1 MGGFPFWGTLGYNF
15 APFKPIMSSVVGLAP
30 CRNRKFKESNQVSNA
45 QANPE
50 NAEVAKATSPGDGS
64 DSIKGLQTYDNPLHT
79 EAMTLAYNSPNARD
93 NFPTANTVSLS
104 AIDRNGMLTVRPNN
118 WGSFDPANATREFD
132 QIARADFP
140 TTRRDVTSI
149 NDRTP
154 GTLDQ
159 NLVTTFKTSMDQLA
173 LDRNGKD
180 TNLGQRVN
188 QFLDRVNKGEIK
200 PEDANKIMKD
210 LIALQKGDGVTANGI
225 QNADTR
231 RAFVAGLLDNVAQP
245 EKIDQTGTNTCNA
258 TTVQE
263 QIYKHN
269 PAEAIARARR
279 MAETGEYTANKVD
292 AKGNLTNEVFSAK
305 LPPSYFKTMDQ
316 LAAGDQTANEKLN
329 VATSGVSVGMLNHF
343 YQQRGLYYNI
353 EKGGDTA
360 INNRDTNGE
369 YLAKFTNGAFTNDKT
384 LTGGPDTDAYAVADM
399 GRSAGLKGAFVFA
412 RNSYLRDNR
421 EHTGVARVQSDADMK
436 TAMDNLQRTAG
447 VNSAI
452 MVMNVGNVYSD
463 QRGGHV
469 VSITRTADNQ
479 FRVSDQN
486 ANSALE
492 GKVQDNKTLFAW
504 MKNLGATEKPVT
516 PSGEFLD
523 QKEPGKSKPSY
534 DRPGITPAS
543 ERFTTYR
550 DNNNEFER
558 AREEQRIKEQ
568 NQNPIKKA
576 EGEQDKQEEA
586 QKQAK
591 LRQEDGR
598 RQMYAAN
605 IRSQIA
611 ALEARLRGLEGS
623 TEAADRSQANQ
634 LSGRVADL
642 TGNLVQ
648 LSA

>member
-1 MGGFPFWGTLGYNF
+1 
-15 APFKPIMSSVVGLAP
+15 MSSVVGQAP
-30 CRNRKFKESNQVSNA
+30 HENRKFKETNQVSTD
-45 QANPE
+45 QANPA

-64 DSIKGLQTYDNPLHT
+64 DSIQNLATRDNPLHT

-93 NFPTANTVSLS
+93 NFPSTASTVSLA
-104 AIDRNGMLTVRPNN
+104 AIDNTRGVMSFQAADY
-118 WGSFDPANATREFD
+118 GSFDQATATRQFD
-132 QIARADFP
+132 QFARADFP
-140 TTRRDVTSI
+140 TQRRDVTSI
-149 NDRTP
+149 NDRP
-154 GTLDQ
+154 QGVLDQ
-159 NLVTTFKTSMDQLA
+159 NLVSTFKTSMDQLA

-180 TNLGQRVN
+180 TKIGVRVNEFLQRVN
-188 QFLDRVNKGEIK
+188 EGKIK

-210 LIALQKGDGVTANGI
+210 LMALQKGDGVTANGI

-245 EKIDQTGTNTCNA
+245 EEIDQTGTNTCNA

-316 LAAGDQTANEKLN
+316 LAQGDQTIKDKLN

-353 EKGGDTA
+353 EKGGTEPA

-369 YLAKFTNGAFTNDKT
+369 YLAKFTNGQFTNTKT

-399 GRSAGLKGAFVFA
+399 GRSAGLKGAFVLA
-412 RNSYLRDNR
+412 RGNFLRDNR
-421 EHTGVARVQSDADMK
+421 EHTGVARIKDDAGMK
-436 TAMDNLQRTAG
+436 VAMDNLQRTAG
-447 VNSAI
+447 VDSAI

-469 VSITRTADNQ
+469 VSITRTGADLY
-479 FRVSDQN
+479 RVSDQN
-486 ANSALE
+486 ANSAIE
-492 GKVQDNKTLFAW
+492 GKEKNSNTLFAW
-504 MKNLGATEKPVT
+504 MNNLGKQDT
-516 PSGEFLD
+516 PTTPPGEFLD
-523 QKEPGKSKPSY
+523 QKEPSKSKPSY
-534 DRPGITPAS
+534 DRPGIIPAN

-550 DNNNEFER
+550 DNYNEFER

-576 EGEQDKQEEA
+576 ENETDPKD
-586 QKQAK
+586 QKDAIQKAK
-591 LRQEDGR
+591 LQQDSQR
-598 RQMYAAN
+598 RQFYAAN

-611 ALEARLRGLEGS
+611 ALEARLSGLEGS
-623 TEAADRSQANQ
+623 TEAADRSQAHQ

-642 TGNLVQ
+642 NGNLTQ

>member
-1 MGGFPFWGTLGYNF
+1 MGGFPFWGTLRYNF
-15 APFKPIMSSVVGLAP
+15 APLKPIMSSVVGQAP
-30 CRNRKFKESNQVSNA
+30 HENRKFKESNQVSA
-45 QANPE
+45 SQANPE
-50 NAEVAKATSPGDGS
+50 NAEVAKTTSPGDGS
-64 DSIKGLQTYDNPLHT
+64 DSIQSLQTRDNPLHS
-79 EAMTLAYNSPNARD
+79 EAITLAYNSPNARE

-118 WGSFDPANATREFD
+118 WGSFDPATATREFE
-132 QIARADFP
+132 QTARADFP
-140 TTRRDVTSI
+140 TTKRDVTSI

-154 GTLDQ
+154 GVLDQ
-159 NLVTTFKTSMDQLA
+159 NLVSTFKTSMDQLA

-210 LIALQKGDGVTANGI
+210 LIALQKGDGVTASGI

-231 RAFVAGLLDNVAQP
+231 KAFVAGLLDNVAQP

-316 LAAGDQTANEKLN
+316 LAQGDQTANEKLN

-369 YLAKFTNGAFTNDKT
+369 YLAKFTNGQFTNTKT

-399 GRSAGLKGAFVFA
+399 GRSAGLKGAFVLA

-421 EHTGVARVQSDADMK
+421 EHTGVARVQSDAEMK

-492 GKVQDNKTLFAW
+492 GKVKDGTALFAW
-504 MKNLGATEKPVT
+504 MKNLGANETPNVKP
-516 PSGEFLD
+516 GEYLD

-534 DRPGITPAS
+534 DRPGITPS
-543 ERFTTYR
+543 TEWQQRYGS
-550 DNNNEFER
+550 NEFEQR
-558 AREEQRIKEQ
+558 REQQRLEDQ
-568 NQNPIKKA
+568 NRNGHEIKKA
-576 EGEQDKQEEA
+576 ENNQDKQEEA
-586 QKQAK
+586 IKQAK
-591 LRQEDGR
+591 LQQESQR

-605 IRSQIA
+605 IRSQIN
-611 ALEARLRGLEGS
+611 ALEARLRGLEAS
-623 TEAADRSQANQ
+623 TEVADRSQANQ

-642 TGNLVQ
+642 TSNLVQ

>member
-1 MGGFPFWGTLGYNF
+1 
-15 APFKPIMSSVVGLAP
+15 MSSVVGQAP
-30 CRNRKFKESNQVSNA
+30 RRNRKFKETNQVSTA

-50 NAEVAKATSPGDGS
+50 NTEVAKATPAGDGS
-64 DSIKGLQTYDNPLHT
+64 DSIQSLQTRDNPLHT
-79 EAMTLAYNSPNARD
+79 EAIDLLNARD
-93 NFPTANTVSLS
+93 ARNNFPSTASTVSLA
-104 AIDRNGMLTVRPNN
+104 AIDNTRGVMSFQAADY
-118 WGSFDPANATREFD
+118 GSWDPATVARQFD
-132 QIARADFP
+132 QTARADFP

-154 GTLDQ
+154 GALDQ
-159 NLVTTFKTSMDQLA
+159 NLVTTFKSSMQQLA
-173 LDRNGKD
+173 SDRGGKD
-180 TNLGQRVN
+180 TNLNQRVD
-188 QFLDRVNKGEIK
+188 QFLERVNKGEIK

-263 QIYKHN
+263 QIYKNN

-369 YLAKFTNGAFTNDKT
+369 YLAKFTNGTFTNDKT

-399 GRSAGLKGAFVFA
+399 GRSAGLKGAFVLA
-412 RNSYLRDNR
+412 RDSYLRNNR
-421 EHTGVARVQSDADMK
+421 EHTGVARIKSDADMQ
-436 TAMDNLQRTAG
+436 TAMNDLQTTAG

-452 MVMNVGNVYSD
+452 MVMNVGNVYTD

-469 VSITRTADNQ
+469 VSITRTPDNQ

-492 GKVQDNKTLFAW
+492 DKVKDHKTLFAW
-504 MKNLGATEKPVT
+504 MNNLGANERPVT
-516 PSGEFLD
+516 PDGEFLD
-523 QKEPGKSKPSY
+523 QKEPDKSRPTY
-534 DRPGITPAS
+534 DRPGITPS
-543 ERFTTYR
+543 TEWNQRYGDTQ
-550 DNNNEFER
+550 FER
-558 AREEQRIKEQ
+558 AREEQRIKDQ
-568 NQNPIKKA
+568 MQNPNQIKKA
-576 EGEQDKQEEA
+576 EGDQDKQEEA
-586 QKQAK
+586 IKQAK
-591 LRQEDGR
+591 LRQEGDR

-605 IRSQIA
+605 IRSQIN

-623 TEAADRSQANQ
+623 TEAADRSQVNQ

-642 TGNLVQ
+642 TGNLIQ

>member
-1 MGGFPFWGTLGYNF
+1 
-15 APFKPIMSSVVGLAP
+15 MST
-30 CRNRKFKESNQVSNA
+30 A

-50 NAEVAKATSPGDGS
+50 AAEGSQNTSKAGVRDGF
-64 DSIKGLQTYDNPLHT
+64 DQVQVQAQQTYENPLHT
-79 EAMTLAYNSPNARD
+79 EAITLAYNSPNARD

-104 AIDRNGMLTVRPNN
+104 AIDNNGMLAVRPNN
-118 WGSFDPANATREFD
+118 WGSYDPSNATRQFD
-132 QIARADFP
+132 QIARAEFP
-140 TTRRDVTSI
+140 AQRRDVTSI

-154 GTLDQ
+154 GALDQ
-159 NLVTTFKTSMDQLA
+159 NLVSSFKTSMDQLA

-180 TNLGQRVN
+180 SKIGERVDQFLQRVN
-188 QFLDRVNKGEIK
+188 DGKIK
-200 PEDANKIMKD
+200 PEDANKIMRD
-210 LIALQKGDGVTANGI
+210 LMALQKGDGVTANGI

-279 MAETGEYTANKVD
+279 MAETGEYTANRVD
-292 AKGNLTNEVFSAK
+292 ANGNLTNEVFSAK

-316 LAAGDQTANEKLN
+316 LAQDDQTLNDKLN

-353 EKGGDTA
+353 EKGGTQPA

-369 YLAKFTNGAFTNDKT
+369 YLAKFTNGQFTDTKT

-399 GRSAGLKGAFVFA
+399 GRSAGLKGAFVLA
-412 RNSYLRDNR
+412 RGNFLRDNR
-421 EHTGVARVQSDADMK
+421 NHTGVARIKNDTDMK
-436 TAMDNLQRTAG
+436 TALDELQTTAG
-447 VNSAI
+447 VDSAI

-469 VSITRTADNQ
+469 VSITRTGADLY
-479 FRVSDQN
+479 RVSDQN
-486 ANSALE
+486 ANSAIE
-492 GKVQDNKTLFAW
+492 GKEKNSNTLFAW
-504 MKNLGATEKPVT
+504 MNNLGKQETPATP
-516 PSGEFLD
+516 PGEFLD

-534 DRPGITPAS
+534 DRPGITPS
-543 ERFTTYR
+543 TEWQQRYGS
-550 DNNNEFER
+550 NEFEQR
-558 AREEQRIKEQ
+558 REQQRLE
-568 NQNPIKKA
+568 NQNRNGHEIKKA
-576 EGEQDKQEEA
+576 EGEQNKQEEN
-586 QKQAK
+586 QKQAR
-591 LRQEDGR
+591 LRQDGDR

-642 TGNLVQ
+642 HGNLVQ